1 MEFRI
6 LGPITLH
13 HDGVQLEIGSDK
25 ERCLIAALSL
35 SVGRPVAL
43 STLIEILWDGD
54 PPIRA
59 RENIHSYISRTRR
72 RLRSG
77 APARRQGAPEPMPG
91 ISRHA
96 HTYTLEC
103 TPESVDWYSFQHLCK
118 EAYAASDGGDD
129 RRAVT
134 LLSRAEELWSGEALA
149 GLPGL
154 WAERTR
160 GMLAEKR
167 LTAALARIAASLR
180 LDRYADLIGELSE
193 LADRHPG
200 DETVVGYL
208 MLACYGSGR
217 HSDALRVHQR
227 ARQTLR
233 AEFGSSPGPDLD
245 RIHRGILDR
254 RPVQE
259 LVRGDAA
266 EVRPAAPAG
275 PTSSSRAR
283 NETAAD
289 GARAGRSLP
298 AAPPPASAPD
308 APAAPTPAPTPVP
321 VPQNLPRQPPLIGRH
336 AELHQLSA
344 AVQRATETEHGPVVT
359 LETISGMAGVGKTA
373 VAVHAARR
381 FADRFPDGLLF
392 LDLRAHSA
400 TQEPVSPAAA
410 LGILL
415 RLLGAPAR
423 TIPPGIEER
432 TALWRT
438 MLAERR
444 SIIVLDDAAD
454 PDQVRP
460 LLPSGSPSLTLI
472 TSRRRL
478 TGLPDALPV
487 PLDALP
493 ADDAIALFRSF
504 AGPDRTQNLRAVEEI
519 VRLCGYLPLA
529 IELIANRFRAHTSWS
544 LETVTQ
550 KLARS
555 AGRLEEIRDG
565 YQEMEH
571 VFAVSYQT
579 LTAAQRRAFRHL
591 GLHPGAEFSQDAA
604 GALCGLPTR
613 TTERLIESLLGY
625 HLLQEPSPYR
635 YRFHDLIAEFAR
647 SRSRAEDS
655 ESDREA
661 AMDRL
666 IAFYTRSAAGADRLA
681 YPRRLPPADEYDD
694 AVAGAHPPAPRTA
707 PANREGAAPDAAA
720 ARAWFME
727 ERGNLLATER
737 YARTHERPDLATR
750 LGQYL
755 ASFLDTECHWVD
767 AGHINAHIAAYSER
781 LGDQAARCRALLYLS
796 TAHANTGRYPEA
808 TEAGREALGIAR
820 TTGDTRAEA
829 EARRLL
835 GVFAWHVGDNRTALS
850 MMKGSFALK
859 SASGDTW
866 DIAQGHNNIAI
877 ILLAL
882 GKNDSALEHFQ
893 QAVSLFRSTGDR
905 RSLGTALSN
914 LGDLYLRIEDM
925 SAARGPLR
933 ESLALLDSAGNRYE
947 QATVRTNLAEVLTFS
962 GDHAEALPLYMD
974 ALAAFRALGD
984 RKSQANT
991 LNGLGE
997 SHRSQGRHSRAI
1009 EYHREALALARSI
1022 GAAREEALAHHRLGK
1037 AELALGHT
1045 QEAIGHLEA
1054 AIATADRTQDVNE
1067 GARFRE
1073 TLAHARPIQPSNRSN
1088 GFSQLPCDH
1097 RT

>member
-77 APARRQGAPEPMPG
+77 APAHPQGSPEPMPG
-91 ISRHA
+91 ITRHA

-103 TPESVDWYSFQHLCK
+103 APESVDWHRFQHLCT

-134 LLSRAEELWSGEALA
+134 LLGRAEELWSGEALA

-154 WAERTR
+154 WAERTQ
-160 GMLAEKR
+160 GVLAEKR
-167 LTAALARIAASLR
+167 LTATLARIAASLR
-180 LDRYADLIGELSE
+180 LERYADLIGELSE

-200 DETVVGYL
+200 DETVVGHL
-208 MLACYGSGR
+208 MLACYGNGR

-227 ARQTLR
+227 ARHTLR

-259 LVRGDAA
+259 LVHGDAA
-266 EVRPAAPAG
+266 GVQVRPAASAG
-275 PTSSSRAR
+275 PSAFSRAR
-283 NETAAD
+283 PAISTD
-289 GARAGRSLP
+289 GARSDRSLP
-298 AAPPPASAPD
+298 SAPPPAPAPD
-308 APAAPTPAPTPVP
+308 APAAPAPAPTPVP
-321 VPQNLPRQPPLIGRH
+321 MPQNLPRQPPLIGRH

-344 AVQRATETEHGPVVT
+344 AVRRATEAEHGPVVT

-373 VAVHAARR
+373 IAVHAARR
-381 FADRFPDGLLF
+381 FADRFPDGLLY

-400 TQEPVSPAAA
+400 TQDPVSPAAA

-415 RLLGAPAR
+415 RLLGAPAW

-504 AGPDRTQNLRAVEEI
+504 AGPDRTQDLRAVREI
-519 VRLCGYLPLA
+519 VHLCGYLPLA

-544 LETVTQ
+544 LGTVTQ

-555 AGRLEEIRDG
+555 AGRLGEIRDG

-579 LTAAQRRAFRHL
+579 LTSAQRRAFRYL
-591 GLHPGAEFSQDAA
+591 SLHPGAEFSQDAA
-604 GALCGLPTR
+604 GALVGLPPQ

-647 SRSRAEDS
+647 SLAMTEDS
-655 ESDREA
+655 ETDREA
-661 AMDRL
+661 ALDRL
-666 IAFYTRSAAGADRLA
+666 IAFYTRSAARADRLA
-681 YPRRLPPADEYDD
+681 YPRRLPPADGYDGD
-694 AVAGAHPPAPRTA
+694 AGAADVPAPRAA
-707 PANREGAAPDAAA
+707 PANRDGSVPDAAA

-737 YARTHERPDLATR
+737 YARTRERPDLATR

-767 AGHINAHIAAYSER
+767 ADHINAHIAAYGER
-781 LGDQAARCRALLYLS
+781 VGDRAARCRALLYLS
-796 TAHANTGRYPEA
+796 TAHANTGRYPQA

-835 GVFAWHVGDNRTALS
+835 GVFAWHVGDNRTALA
-850 MMKGSFALK
+850 MMEESFALK

-914 LGDLYLRIEDM
+914 LGDLHLRVENM
-925 SAARGPLR
+925 SAARGPLQ
-933 ESLALLDSAGNRYE
+933 EALILLDSAGNRYE
-947 QATVRTNLAEVLTFS
+947 QATVRTNLAEVLTFY
-962 GDHAEALPLYMD
+962 GDHAEALPLHLD

-997 SHRSQGRHSRAI
+997 SHRSQGRHGRAI
-1009 EYHREALALARSI
+1009 ECHREALTLARAI
-1022 GAAREEALAHHRLGK
+1022 GAAREEAQAHHHLGK
-1037 AELALGHT
+1037 AEFALGNT
-1045 QEAIGHLEA
+1045 QEAIAHFEA

-1073 TLAHARPIQPSNRSN
+1073 TLTEARLTGSSN
-1088 GFSQLPCDH
+1088 GSNKLS
-1097 RT
+1097 

>member
-43 STLIEILWDGD
+43 STLIEILWDGN

-77 APARRQGAPEPMPG
+77 APAHPREPAEPVPG
-91 ISRHA
+91 ITGHA

-103 TPESVDWYSFQHLCK
+103 APESIDWYSFQRLCT

-129 RRAVT
+129 RRAVI
-134 LLSRAEELWSGEALA
+134 LLGRAEELWSGEALA

-160 GMLAEKR
+160 GVLAEKR

-180 LDRYADLIGELSE
+180 LDRYVDLIGELSE

-259 LVRGDAA
+259 LVRGDATG
-266 EVRPAAPAG
+266 VPPASFAG
-275 PTSSSRAR
+275 PPASSRAR
-283 NETAAD
+283 SAFPTD
-289 GARAGRSLP
+289 GARADRPLP
-298 AAPPPASAPD
+298 SAPPSAPAPD
-308 APAAPTPAPTPVP
+308 TPAAPTPAPTPVPVP

-344 AVQRATETEHGPVVT
+344 AVRRATEAEHGPIVT

-373 VAVHAARR
+373 LAVHAARR
-381 FADRFPDGLLF
+381 FADRFPDGLLY

-400 TQEPVSPAAA
+400 TQEPVGPAAA

-504 AGPDRTQNLRAVEEI
+504 AGSDRTQNLRAVAEI

-544 LETVTQ
+544 LGTVTQ

-555 AGRLEEIRDG
+555 AGRLGEIRDG

-579 LTAAQRRAFRHL
+579 LTGAQRRAFRYL
-591 GLHPGAEFSQDAA
+591 SLHPGAEFSQDAA
-604 GALCGLPTR
+604 GALCGLPAHTA
-613 TTERLIESLLGY
+613 ERLIESLLGY

-647 SRSRAEDS
+647 SRSMAEDG
-655 ESDREA
+655 ETDREA
-661 AMDRL
+661 ALERL
-666 IAFYTRSAAGADRLA
+666 ITFYTRSAARADRLA
-681 YPRRLPPADEYDD
+681 YPRRIPPADGYEGD
-694 AVAGAHPPAPRTA
+694 AGAVDVPAPRAA
-707 PANREGAAPDAAA
+707 PANRDGAAPDAAA

-737 YARTHERPDLATR
+737 YARTRERPDLATR

-767 AGHINAHIAAYSER
+767 AGHINAHIAAYGER
-781 LGDQAARCRALLYLS
+781 VGDRAARCRALLYLS
-796 TAHANTGRYPEA
+796 TAHANTGRYPQA
-808 TEAGREALGIAR
+808 TEAGQEALSIAR

-835 GVFAWHVGDNRTALS
+835 GVFAWHVGDNRTALA
-850 MMKGSFALK
+850 MMEKSFALK
-859 SASGDTW
+859 SASGDIW

-882 GKNDSALEHFQ
+882 GKNDSALGHFQ

-914 LGDLYLRIEDM
+914 IGDLHLRIENM
-925 SAARGPLR
+925 SAARDPLQ
-933 ESLALLDSAGNRYE
+933 EALILLDSAGNRYE

-962 GDHAEALPLYMD
+962 GDHTEALPLYLD

-997 SHRSQGRHSRAI
+997 LHRSQGRHDRAI
-1009 EYHREALALARSI
+1009 ECHREALALARAI
-1022 GAAREEALAHHRLGK
+1022 GAAREEAQAHHRLGR
-1037 AELALGHT
+1037 AELALGNS
-1045 QEAIGHLEA
+1045 QEAIDHFEA
-1054 AIATADRTQDVNE
+1054 AVATADRTQDVNE

-1073 TLAHARPIQPSNRSN
+1073 TLTRALSSN
-1088 GFSQLPCDH
+1088 GSNKPSRLTRD
-1097 RT
+1097 RRA